1 MASIALPAQAG
12 RWWTARNPRERVL
25 LLVLGGL
32 LLVLLGYQ
40 LVWQPAQKQIVRNQH
55 SIVRLGAEVAT
66 LEKLDAEARQLKRQ
80 PAAAPRKAAELQPLL
95 QQMLSQHGL
104 SGLTLGIDGDYGV
117 TLTGEVVFDQ
127 WLAFAG
133 ELAAQQQIRLV
144 RLQADAIG
152 PGRVRLKA
160 LLVQGG
166 GEA

>member
-1 MASIALPAQAG
+1 MATMAWQAQAG
-12 RWWTARNPRERVL
+12 HWWTARNPRERMLLSVLGVL
-25 LLVLGGL
+25 LAIVLGYL
-32 LLVLLGYQ
+32 
-40 LVWQPAQKQIVRNQH
+40 LVWQPAQKQLVRNKA

-95 QQMLSQHGL
+95 QQMLAQHDL
-104 SGLTLGIDGDYGV
+104 SGLTLAAEGDYGV
-117 TLTGEVVFDQ
+117 TLSGEAVFDR
-127 WLAFAG
+127 WLQFAG
-133 ELAAQQQIRLV
+133 ELAAQQQVRLV

-166 GEA
+166 GEV